1 VPCHL
6 ALVDATMNASS
17 TPNTEVARSA
27 CSSTGR
33 GGTGRLSSLGSEG
46 TPGDGQLLDGPRP
59 QRLPG
64 MVLANLLEPEDCLYP
79 WLLSR
84 ADS

>member
-1 VPCHL
+1 
-6 ALVDATMNASS
+6 MM
-17 TPNTEVARSA
+17 ARSDLLLNGQ
-27 CSSTGR
+27 GR
-33 GGTGRLSSLGSEG
+33 YWPAIQDLGSEG